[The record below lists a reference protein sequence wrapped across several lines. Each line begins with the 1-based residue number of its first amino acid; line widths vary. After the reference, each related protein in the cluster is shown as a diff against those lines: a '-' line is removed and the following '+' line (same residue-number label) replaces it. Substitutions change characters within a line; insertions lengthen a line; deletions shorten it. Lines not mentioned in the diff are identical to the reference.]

1 VVPNIHLLTS
11 KMPNTRSKR
20 SFSTLARSTMSLTA
34 AMPPRSPRNS
44 KRKTQD
50 TDAAESSSPSQNPKK
65 PRVLPLST
73 EVNTVLSSARANPF
87 LPAVLSFSFDV
98 AKNHLIDADSR
109 FKGIFEKLPCR
120 PFEHLDRVD
129 PFRSAISRSQY
140 VHDTKTTTSTAFL
153 R

>member
-1 VVPNIHLLTS
+1 MLF
-11 KMPNTRSKR
+11 RS
-20 SFSTLARSTMSLTA
+20 AESTMPLTA
-34 AMPPRSPRNS
+34 AMPSRPPRNS
-44 KRKTQD
+44 KRKTED
-50 TDAAESSSPSQNPKK
+50 TDAAEPPSPSQNPKK
-65 PRVLPLST
+65 PRVLSLSSS
-73 EVNTVLSSARANPF
+73 VNTALSSAGANPF

-129 PFRSAISRSQY
+129 PFRSAISRPQF